1 MGLDSSA
8 YGNCNPIYWYF
19 QILLK
24 KPSYSSSN
32 IFQIPF
38 LRPPSQTINL
48 RSESCLRYRCTWRR
62 EMPIFSDI
70 CVAFFGL
77 YTNSASSTPSLRN
90 NMRECSPLPSSQEK
104 MPFISIRLRC
114 STSSSSRC
122 NCAYLPPR
130 GKSFLF
136 CSILFFSFCSPK
148 PFSVHLPICVQPS
161 LHLLLEE
168 GSLELY
174 PRCTS
179 ISRTAA
185 LLAICSWLI
194 RLSP

>member
-8 YGNCNPIYWYF
+8 YGNYPTPFIGIF

-122 NCAYLPPR
+122 NCAYLPQEQF
-130 GKSFLF
+130 FL
-136 CSILFFSFCSPK
+136 ILF
-148 PFSVHLPICVQPS
+148 HLIFLNS
-161 LHLLLEE
+161 ATL
-168 GSLELY
+168 
-174 PRCTS
+174 
-179 ISRTAA
+179 
-185 LLAICSWLI
+185 
-194 RLSP
+194 

>member
-8 YGNCNPIYWYF
+8 YGNYPTPFIGIF

-90 NMRECSPLPSSQEK
+90 NMRECSPLPAPKRRCRSSTYGCDVL
-104 MPFISIRLRC
+104 RLHRQDAIVPIC
-114 STSSSSRC
+114 PKS
-122 NCAYLPPR
+122 N
-130 GKSFLF
+130 SFLF
-136 CSILFFSFCSPK
+136 CSILFFLFVLQSLFLFTCQSAFNLLYIFCWRK
-148 PFSVHLPICVQPS
+148 VLWNYTT
-161 LHLLLEE
+161 LHKHI
-168 GSLELY
+168 SNS
-174 PRCTS
+174 S
-179 ISRTAA
+179 IVGNM
-185 LLAICSWLI
+185 LLAYTTFS
-194 RLSP
+194 

>member
-8 YGNCNPIYWYF
+8 YGNYPTPFIGIF

-77 YTNSASSTPSLRN
+77 YTILPAPRHPYGTICVSVRL
-90 NMRECSPLPSSQEK
+90 CQLPSEDAVHLHTVAMFYVFIVK
-104 MPFISIRLRC
+104 MQLCLFAPRAILSYSVPSYFFFLFSKAFFCSLANLR
-114 STSSSSRC
+114 STFFTSSAGGR
-122 NCAYLPPR
+122 
-130 GKSFLF
+130 
-136 CSILFFSFCSPK
+136 FSGT
-148 PFSVHLPICVQPS
+148 I
-161 LHLLLEE
+161 
-168 GSLELY
+168 